1 LPKISP
7 DKEQI
12 NLIIEKSW
20 KTKLQD
26 CARHESVAQN
36 KDISYL
42 ELIKQL
48 ISTFLT
54 GSGRT

>member
-1 LPKISP
+1 MPKISS

-20 KTKLQD
+20 KAKLQD

-36 KDISYL
+36 QDISYL
-42 ELIKQL
+42 DLIKQ
-48 ISTFLT
+48 IIATFLT
-54 GSGRT
+54 GSGRV